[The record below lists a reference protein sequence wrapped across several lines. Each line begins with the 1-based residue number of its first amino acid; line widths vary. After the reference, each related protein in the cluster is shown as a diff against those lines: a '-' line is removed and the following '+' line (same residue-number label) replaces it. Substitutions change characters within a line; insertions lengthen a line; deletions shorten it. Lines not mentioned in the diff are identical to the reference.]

1 MQKPAPKFKP
11 KKVSAVEP
19 ETLQYLSFSN
29 LDEVPNIYGANYERK
44 DLENVPI
51 AELPMNVIEP
61 PEPEPVIEEPS
72 KVDKKEKKKQKKLK
86 RSRSSRIVKTVTER
100 IEEASEKE
108 DSSNE
113 GGETNTSKARANH
126 LPPVEILFAH
136 LDRVDTMKSKVVEP
150 LMLSE
155 NTKKAPPKK

>member
-1 MQKPAPKFKP
+1 MRKPAPKFKP

-19 ETLQYLSFSN
+19 ETLQYQSFKN
-29 LDEVPNIYGANYERK
+29 LDEMPSMYGAHYEK
-44 DLENVPI
+44 WDLENLPI
-51 AELPMNVIEP
+51 AELPMKVIEM
-61 PEPEPVIEEPS
+61 PEPEPVVEELP

-86 RSRSSRIVKTVTER
+86 KRKSSRIVKTVTER

-108 DSSNE
+108 DSSDE

-136 LDRVDTMKSKVVEP
+136 LERVDTMRSKVVEP
-150 LMLSE
+150 IMQESM
-155 NTKKAPPKK
+155 KKAPPKK